1 MTSPQSH
8 PAVIFEGVT
17 KRFTITHDRPRSLQE
32 AFVATFRRDRGL
44 ERETLTALDAV
55 SFSLAHGESLGLV
68 GPNGTGKSTT
78 LKLVARILEPTA
90 GRVVIDG
97 RVAALLE
104 LGAGFHPDLTG
115 RENVYLNGSLLGL
128 SRQRMNDR
136 FERIVAFSELESFI
150 DMPVKHYSSG
160 MYMRLGFATA
170 IHLDAEILLVDEIL
184 AVGDQNF
191 QNKCRE
197 RIAALRKAGVTI
209 LFVSHSPE
217 AVREL
222 CDRAI
227 WLERGKVL
235 ADGPTDA
242 VVEAYYASMV
252 ERESHRL
259 AAEAA
264 ERGGAPPPS
273 PVTGPRGAAV
283 DRYGSREIEILG
295 VDLLDDAGARLPLA
309 RTGEPL
315 VIQLRY
321 KAHERIEG
329 PVFGIALH
337 RDDGVHLTG
346 PNTRDVGLT
355 IDAVDGPGAVRIRV
369 PRMPLM
375 EGNYELSVACYDHT
389 LSHPFDHHH
398 RRFPLRVRA
407 GDVRERIGLLSL
419 DAEWAHATGPVAPV
433 VDEGDVDGGGTD
445 GPAAAPNS
453 GDADSDRGTAIDA
466 GASGG

>member
-1 MTSPQSH
+1 MATVHPH
-8 PAVIFEGVT
+8 PAIRFEDVT

-32 AFVATFRRDRGL
+32 AFVGTFRRGRGL

-55 SFSLAHGESLGLV
+55 SFEIAHGESLGLV

-78 LKLVARILEPTA
+78 LKLVARILEPSA
-90 GRVVIDG
+90 GRVVVDG

-115 RENVYLNGSLLGL
+115 RENVFLNGSLLGL
-128 SRQRMNDR
+128 SRARMNDR
-136 FERIVAFSELESFI
+136 FERIVDFSELQDFI

-191 QNKCRE
+191 QSKCRE

-252 ERESHRL
+252 ERESRRL
-259 AAEAA
+259 AAEAV
-264 ERGGAPPPS
+264 ERGGDAPAS
-273 PVTGPRGAAV
+273 PVVGPRGGVAL
-283 DRYGSREIEILG
+283 DRYGSGEVEILG
-295 VDLLDDAGARLPLA
+295 VDILDDSGARLALA
-309 RTGEPL
+309 RTGDPL
-315 VIQLRY
+315 VLQLRY
-321 KAHERIEG
+321 LAHERIER

-337 RDDGVHLTG
+337 RDDGVHITG
-346 PNTRDVGLT
+346 PNTRDMGLD
-355 IDAVDGPGAVRIRV
+355 IDAVEGPGVIRIRL
-369 PRMPLM
+369 PRLALM
-375 EGNYELSVACYDHT
+375 EGSYELSVACYDHS
-389 LSHPFDHHH
+389 LSHPYDHHH

-407 GDVRERIGLLSL
+407 GDVRERLGLVSL
-419 DAEWAHATGPVAPV
+419 EADWTHAVGEAAVPVSAGDPAAGGASDPEEAPRP
-433 VDEGDVDGGGTD
+433 EGD
-445 GPAAAPNS
+445 
-453 GDADSDRGTAIDA
+453 
-466 GASGG
+466 